1 MKLQNYKNLFIGL
14 TKKIKE
20 FDFNSFLEEIKNL
33 NIDDFKNINYKRLL
47 YDIRNSQYLKPTIG
61 IFSASI
67 ITIFIFIP
75 SVETVNESFKK
86 AKNINLSQKIYQIK
100 SLS

>member
-33 NIDDFKNINYKRLL
+33 NIDDFKNINYKD
-47 YDIRNSQYLKPTIG
+47 YYM
-61 IFSASI
+61 IFV
-67 ITIFIFIP
+67 TP
-75 SVETVNESFKK
+75 
-86 AKNINLSQKIYQIK
+86 NI
-100 SLS
+100 